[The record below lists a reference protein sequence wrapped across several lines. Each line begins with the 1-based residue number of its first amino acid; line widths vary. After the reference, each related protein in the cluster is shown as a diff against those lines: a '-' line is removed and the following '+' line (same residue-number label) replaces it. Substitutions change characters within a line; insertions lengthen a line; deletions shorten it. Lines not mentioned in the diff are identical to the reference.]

1 MEVYL
6 GGESM
11 KRSMNKRLKM
21 ILVAVLPIIITIISI
36 LLFLAVKNPGVKEE
50 KLTLLSYNNKT
61 DIRYNVFL
69 KPNPLYT
76 SDSLEENKL
85 YLSSFV
91 DNIKANFQ
99 YSFNIDK
106 PADIKGFYE
115 VVTIVEGY
123 IIEEKKDKIIWQ
135 KEFVLLPKS
144 NFSSKDTKHLINKE
158 IIFSLDEYNTFAS
171 LITEAANLNVEV
183 RASVVMNIALHAKA
197 GNNIIQKNFA
207 PSITIPLN
215 MNYFDIVKNGI
226 GDKPEVVEETKQ
238 IPLPVNRNIVIA
250 YSIIIGIT
258 FLALLYLLIFVKGD
272 APVDAMKKQLNRIFK
287 SHGTRL
293 VAINNEIGTTF
304 GMYYKVK
311 SIEDLVRIADELG
324 KPIMY
329 RYSTDSKE
337 ITQFYIHDDKS
348 MFSFNLKDMLSENDV
363 EVKAMENKI
372 LNDSKEIPIE
382 K

>member
-6 GGESM
+6 GGGESM

-36 LLFLAVKNPGVKEE
+36 LLFLAVKHPGVKEE
-50 KLTLLSYNNKT
+50 KLALLSYNNKT

-69 KPNPLYT
+69 KPNPLYS
-76 SDSLEENKL
+76 SDCLEENKL

-91 DNIKANFQ
+91 NNIKANFQ
-99 YSFNIDK
+99 YSFNVDK

-123 IIEEKKDKIIWQ
+123 IIEEKKDKVIWQ

-144 NFSSKDTKHLINKE
+144 TFASKDTKLLINKE
-158 IIFSLDEYNTFAS
+158 IIFPLDEYNTFAS

-183 RASVVMNIALHAKA
+183 RASVVMNIGLHAKA
-197 GNNIIQKNFA
+197 GNNVIQKKFA

-215 MNYFDIVKNGI
+215 TNYFDIAKSGI
-226 GDKPEVVEETKQ
+226 EDKPEVIEETKQ
-238 IPLPVNRNIVIA
+238 IPLPVNRNTVIV
-250 YSIIIGIT
+250 YGIIIGIT
-258 FLALLYLLIFVKGD
+258 SLALLYLLIFVKGN
-272 APVDAMKKQLNRIFK
+272 APVDAMKKQLNKIFK

-324 KPIMY
+324 RPIMY

-363 EVKAMENKI
+363 EVKALENKI
-372 LNDSKEIPIE
+372 LNDSKEIPAE
-382 K
+382 

>member
-50 KLTLLSYNNKT
+50 KLALLSYNNKT

-69 KPNPLYT
+69 KPNPLYS

-144 NFSSKDTKHLINKE
+144 TFSSKDTKHLINKE

-183 RASVVMNIALHAKA
+183 RASVVMNIGLHAKA
-197 GNNIIQKNFA
+197 GNNVIQKKFA

-215 MNYFDIVKNGI
+215 TNYFDIAKSGI
-226 GDKPEVVEETKQ
+226 EDKPEVIEETKQ
-238 IPLPVNRNIVIA
+238 IPLPVNRNTVIV
-250 YSIIIGIT
+250 YGIIIGIT
-258 FLALLYLLIFVKGD
+258 SLALLYLLIFVKGN
-272 APVDAMKKQLNRIFK
+272 APVDAMKKQLNKIFK

-324 KPIMY
+324 RPIMY

-363 EVKAMENKI
+363 EVKALENKI
-372 LNDSKEIPIE
+372 LNDSKEIPAE
-382 K
+382 